1 MFKKHACYLSL
12 CLLVAPLVATADD
25 LLGDPPT
32 PLQSALA
39 HLSTSCPGLV
49 AQMDA
54 PTQLRLQAF
63 YQQQGNVAL
72 WSVDGRLAALQAQLP
87 LLADDGLDP
96 ARYPLA
102 QESSAGDPLCT
113 DIQVS
118 RQYLQ
123 ALHDLRHGRLL
134 QARFE
139 PLWHAQPPTG
149 EPDAE
154 LLTLA
159 ATGLQNIAQAF
170 DQARPSAQLY
180 RNLRQAYAAQRQQPL
195 PHWSPL
201 ATGPLLRP
209 GMEDAR
215 VPELAHRLLA
225 EGYLQSLP
233 SGPENLYGDDLAEAV
248 KHFQYRHSLQSDG
261 VVGPGTLVELNIS
274 PALRREQLRLN
285 LERFRWLAPDLEPEG
300 VLVNVAAAQLS
311 FYHDGAPQW
320 QTRLQVG
327 RADRQTP
334 LLKSRIT
341 RLTLNPTWTI
351 PPTILRE
358 DKLPAIRPDPAAY
371 LAQQNLQVLD
381 SEGRPLAAN
390 EVDWERPGNILLRQG
405 AGPRNPLGKIVLR
418 FPNPFSVYLH
428 DTPSQPLFA
437 KGPRAFSSGCVR
449 VEQPLHLRD
458 LLLTP
463 AERAH
468 TDELLASGTTHE
480 YRLMAP
486 VPILL
491 GYWTVQVDS
500 DGALL
505 YAPDIYG
512 RDPVLLKALGSS
524 S

>member
-1 MFKKHACYLSL
+1 
-12 CLLVAPLVATADD
+12 
-25 LLGDPPT
+25 
-32 PLQSALA
+32 
-39 HLSTSCPGLV
+39 
-49 AQMDA
+49 
-54 PTQLRLQAF
+54 
-63 YQQQGNVAL
+63 
-72 WSVDGRLAALQAQLP
+72 
-87 LLADDGLDP
+87 
-96 ARYPLA
+96 
-102 QESSAGDPLCT
+102 
-113 DIQVS
+113 
-118 RQYLQ
+118 
-123 ALHDLRHGRLL
+123 
-134 QARFE
+134 
-139 PLWHAQPPTG
+139 
-149 EPDAE
+149 
-154 LLTLA
+154 
-159 ATGLQNIAQAF
+159 
-170 DQARPSAQLY
+170 
-180 RNLRQAYAAQRQQPL
+180 
-195 PHWSPL
+195 
-201 ATGPLLRP
+201 
-209 GMEDAR
+209 MEDAR

-480 YRLMAP
+480 YRLTAP

>member
-32 PLQSALA
+32 PLQAALA
-39 HLSTSCPGLV
+39 QLPTSCPGLAV
-49 AQMDA
+49 QLDA

-63 YQQQGNVAL
+63 YQQQGNVPL
-72 WSVDGRLAALQAQLP
+72 WSVEGRLAALQAQLP

-102 QESSAGDPLCT
+102 REPGAGDPLCS
-113 DIQVS
+113 DIQIS

-123 ALHDLRHGRLL
+123 ALHDLRYGRLS

-139 PLWHAQPPTG
+139 PLWRSQPPTG

-159 ATGLQNIAQAF
+159 AAGLQDMAQAF
-170 DQARPSAQLY
+170 DQARPHAELY
-180 RNLRQAYAAQRQQPL
+180 RSLRSAYAAQRQQPL
-195 PHWSPL
+195 PHWSEL
-201 ATGPLLRP
+201 ASGPLLRP

-215 VPELAHRLLA
+215 VPALARRLLA
-225 EGYLQSLP
+225 EGYLQRLP
-233 SGPENLYGDDLAEAV
+233 AGPEKVYGEDLAEAV
-248 KHFQYRHSLQSDG
+248 KHFQYRHSLQADG
-261 VVGPGTLVELNIS
+261 VIGAGTLVELNIS

-311 FYHDGAPQW
+311 FYRDGEPLW

-341 RLTLNPTWTI
+341 RLTLNPTWTV

-428 DTPSQPLFA
+428 DTPSQPLFS

-458 LLLTP
+458 LLLSST
-463 AERAH
+463 ERTR
-468 TDELLASGTTHE
+468 TDDLLASGTTHE
-480 YRLMAP
+480 YRLTAP
-486 VPILL
+486 VPIVL
-491 GYWTVQVDS
+491 GYWTVQVDH